1 MTEPSSK
8 QGSLEVSLTDER
20 QALRLWL
27 ARFLKVMAWL
37 MLLGFIYWC
46 LAGLGSDQQT
56 KVESYQV
63 DVSAIS
69 VGQHRALSVG
79 KQPLVIV
86 HRSEEQLASLSSAH
100 LNDADSWQNNDP
112 GGIETVYRGAVAQ
125 WLVVEA
131 LGTELNCPVDV
142 KPAGGSFQGRPWPG
156 GFADKCRDQRYDWAG
171 RVYADQGAKR
181 NLRVMHYS
189 VVAGPSLA
197 ISLR

>member
-8 QGSLEVSLTDER
+8 QGSIELSSTDER
-20 QALRLWL
+20 QELRLWL
-27 ARFLKVMAWL
+27 ARFLKVMGWL
-37 MLLGFIYWC
+37 MLLSFIYWC
-46 LAGLGSDQQT
+46 VAGLGSDQQT

-63 DVSAIS
+63 DVSALS
-69 VGQHRALSVG
+69 AGQYRALSVG

-86 HRSEEQLASLSSAH
+86 HRSEEQLASLSSDF

-112 GGIETVYRGAVAQ
+112 QGIETAHRGAVTQ

-131 LGTELNCPVDV
+131 LGTELNCPVEV
-142 KPAGGSFQGRPWPG
+142 KPAGGDFQGRPWPG

-181 NLRVMHYS
+181 NLRVMHYY